1 MATQQIVQFKKEYDE
16 AKGFG
21 ETGKVFAKWAY
32 ISSKQDVLT
41 QFGIGKGLREAGW
54 SDVTGLA
61 EFAMNPAEAIK
72 GLVQLANSTEAREQF
87 SESFLND
94 INAKIATVQKA
105 IEVGGDENAE
115 ALGRTLGEIAWD
127 FGSLATGFGGAA
139 KGGVTLAKAGI
150 KVGGAQLEKM
160 AELARIEKVA
170 ANNAKNLNPMSAM
183 TDSEAA
189 VLVDRNVLEAGTKGL
204 GQTGEAVNP
213 DTTLD
218 LFSATRGKDLS
229 KLTNQQIGDLGEDI
243 SKVFLRDNNHTDIFA
258 VQNRSGNGIDI
269 VSRTPDGRLAFT
281 EVKTSRTGM

>member
-1 MATQQIVQFKKEYDE
+1 MARWSQSCGSGVAGAAAFSLLTGLFSQSSPDESEEQREAERNLIVSLVTGLAATSASIDPTTANTAAGAAVDNNWLATQQIVQFKKEYDE

-21 ETGKVFAKWAY
+21 ETSKVFAKWAY
-32 ISSKQDVLT
+32 ISSKKDVLT

-139 KGGVTLAKAGI
+139 KGGV
-150 KVGGAQLEKM
+150 
-160 AELARIEKVA
+160 
-170 ANNAKNLNPMSAM
+170 
-183 TDSEAA
+183 
-189 VLVDRNVLEAGTKGL
+189 
-204 GQTGEAVNP
+204 
-213 DTTLD
+213 
-218 LFSATRGKDLS
+218 
-229 KLTNQQIGDLGEDI
+229 
-243 SKVFLRDNNHTDIFA
+243 
-258 VQNRSGNGIDI
+258 
-269 VSRTPDGRLAFT
+269 
-281 EVKTSRTGM
+281 